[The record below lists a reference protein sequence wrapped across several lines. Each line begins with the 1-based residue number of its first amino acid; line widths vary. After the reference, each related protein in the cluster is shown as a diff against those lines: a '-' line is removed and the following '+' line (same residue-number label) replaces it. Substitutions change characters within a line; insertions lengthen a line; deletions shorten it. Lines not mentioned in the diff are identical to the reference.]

1 MQHVVQR
8 AAHRTRSKL
17 AIDTAMTSA
26 AVLVVDVPGSK
37 SVQLDLATLRK
48 LEPVDTSQITSRLA
62 GCTGATISSVLSR
75 ALPGYAR
82 TIASG
87 DFVASDGVQTDPIPL
102 ADLEQGVLVHSQAG
116 RPSSPAFS
124 VTNELP
130 PKLGGPLRVVYPDGC
145 AVQSAVCGTPKP
157 VNLKGVVKLQ
167 LHAATPEQ
175 QWANPANWLAVL
187 GYPLLYSA
195 PADARL
201 MVKKRPLKVGD
212 RELPLGWTPNLAHA
226 AGKAIL
232 VAPWVVVA
240 VAVAAARRRR

>member
-1 MQHVVQR
+1 MQR
-8 AAHRTRSKL
+8 EAHRIRSKL
-17 AIDTAMTSA
+17 AIDTVMTSA

-37 SVQLDLATLRK
+37 SVQLDLATLRE

-62 GCTGATISSVLSR
+62 GCTGATIASVLGR
-75 ALPGYAR
+75 AVPGYAR
-82 TIASG
+82 SIASG

-102 ADLEQGVLVHSQAG
+102 ADLVQGVLVHSQAG
-116 RPSSPAFS
+116 RPSSPAADES
-124 VTNELP
+124 AVTNELP

-145 AVQSAVCGTPKP
+145 AIQSAVCGTPKP

-195 PADARL
+195 PADARI
-201 MVKKRPLKVGD
+201 MVQKRPLKVGD

-240 VAVAAARRRR
+240 VAVATARRRR